1 VSSARTPPPAAN
13 SSASSSNSR
22 HKKTGVHR
30 RFFFVRKKSGKLRA
44 FHSHREAFNVFV
56 KALRVGLGQLIIF
69 IDFITRPGKKNR
81 PAAAQAQVE
90 SAAKGLT
97 LYQFHACPFCVKTRR
112 TLRRLNVPVALR
124 DAKNN
129 EQDRQT
135 LLEQG
140 GKIKVPCLRI
150 EENGQ
155 TTWMYESKVIID
167 YLDKRFA
174 AA

>member
-1 VSSARTPPPAAN
+1 M
-13 SSASSSNSR
+13 
-22 HKKTGVHR
+22 
-30 RFFFVRKKSGKLRA
+30 LI
-44 FHSHREAFNVFV
+44 
-56 KALRVGLGQLIIF
+56 KALRIGLGQIIIF
-69 IDFITRPGKKNR
+69 IDFITRPRKLKR
-81 PAAAQAQVE
+81 SADAQAQVE
-90 SAAKGLT
+90 REAAGLA

-112 TLRRLNVPVALR
+112 TLHRLNVPVALK

-155 TTWMYESKVIID
+155 TTWMYDSKVIID

-174 AA
+174 AV

>member
-1 VSSARTPPPAAN
+1 M
-13 SSASSSNSR
+13 
-22 HKKTGVHR
+22 
-30 RFFFVRKKSGKLRA
+30 
-44 FHSHREAFNVFV
+44 FV

-69 IDFITRPGKKNR
+69 IDFLTRPGKKQR
-81 PAAAQAQVE
+81 PAAAQAQVD
-90 SAAKGLT
+90 AAARDLT

-112 TLRRLNVPVALR
+112 NLRRLNVPVALR

>member
-1 VSSARTPPPAAN
+1 
-13 SSASSSNSR
+13 
-22 HKKTGVHR
+22 
-30 RFFFVRKKSGKLRA
+30 
-44 FHSHREAFNVFV
+44 
-56 KALRVGLGQLIIF
+56 
-69 IDFITRPGKKNR
+69 
-81 PAAAQAQVE
+81 
-90 SAAKGLT
+90 
-97 LYQFHACPFCVKTRR
+97 
-112 TLRRLNVPVALR
+112 VALR

-129 EQDRQT
+129 EQDRQA

>member
-1 VSSARTPPPAAN
+1 LIAGFFSPGKNQVSCRPFI
-13 SSASSSNSR
+13 
-22 HKKTGVHR
+22 HGQ
-30 RFFFVRKKSGKLRA
+30 
-44 FHSHREAFNVFV
+44 EAITVIV

-69 IDFITRPGKKNR
+69 IDFITRPRKQQR
-81 PAAAQAQVE
+81 DAAAQAQVVE
-90 SAAKGLT
+90 AAKGLT

-112 TLRRLNVPVALR
+112 TLHRLNVPVALR

-129 EQDRQT
+129 EQDRQA

-155 TTWMYESKVIID
+155 TTWMYESKVISG
-167 YLDKRFA
+167 YLNQRFA
-174 AA
+174 TV

>member
-1 VSSARTPPPAAN
+1 MIRNT
-13 SSASSSNSR
+13 
-22 HKKTGVHR
+22 KKTGIHR
-30 RFFFVRKKSGKLRA
+30 RFFFVRGKSGKLRA
-44 FHSHREAFNVFV
+44 FLYSHREAFNVFV

-69 IDFITRPGKKNR
+69 IDFITRPSKKKR

-129 EQDRQT
+129 EQDRQA
-135 LLEQG
+135 LLEHG

>member
-1 VSSARTPPPAAN
+1 MI
-13 SSASSSNSR
+13 
-22 HKKTGVHR
+22 
-30 RFFFVRKKSGKLRA
+30 
-44 FHSHREAFNVFV
+44 V
-56 KALRVGLGQLIIF
+56 KALRVGLGQLIVLL
-69 IDFITRPGKKNR
+69 DLITRPRKQKR
-81 PAAAQAQVE
+81 SPADQAKVE
-90 SAAKGLT
+90 QAAKGLA

-112 TLRRLNVPVALR
+112 NLHRLNVPVALR

-129 EQDRQT
+129 PQDRQT

-167 YLDKRFA
+167 YLNKRFA
-174 AA
+174 A